1 MEATIAK
8 TKEILDLRR
17 RILSTE
23 IGITIKDVQSIYGI
37 SRRSA
42 ERRLQ
47 AILNVDTDINKWDKQ
62 NDVFVRYG
70 RTGGDIYEQTTI

>member
-23 IGITIKDVQSIYGI
+23 IAITIKDVQSIYGI